1 MKEKTSTQKVEVQ
14 DKNEEKSFFRTPGI
28 FNVFPTTNRR
38 ITAMPSSPFK
48 IR

>member
-1 MKEKTSTQKVEVQ
+1 MKEKTSTKKVEVQ

-28 FNVFPTTNRR
+28 FNVLPTTNRR
-38 ITAMPSSPFK
+38 IIAIPSNPFK